1 MPLPGAQ
8 AGAVGTCLAG
18 PGDRLPPEEALKRQ
32 RDAAAALD
40 AEVFFLLTLKV
51 GDVCVDGVLMV
62 CCAILLAVLHAL
74 DGYRIGDQHQ

>member
-51 GDVCVDGVLMV
+51 GDVCVDGVL
-62 CCAILLAVLHAL
+62 CYSARCAACS
-74 DGYRIGDQHQ
+74 GG